1 MELKQTDL
9 EANETIA
16 QVIDY
21 LHISITNLT
30 NSSQETQIKLF
41 DLFEAYRT
49 REKEQLGVYK
59 FVAYVI
65 GTLIILSNLTVVIS
79 SGLILKKGNNNTN
92 FKTINISYLV
102 LSSGKNNCSPFFQW
116 IKIIS

>member
-1 MELKQTDL
+1 MVLNETDL

-30 NSSQETQIKLF
+30 NSSQETQTKFF

-59 FVAYVI
+59 FVAYVV

-79 SGLILKKGNNNTN
+79 SGLILKKGNN
-92 FKTINISYLV
+92 YAA
-102 LSSGKNNCSPFFQW
+102 
-116 IKIIS
+116 IK